1 MAKRFP
7 EDFNDLMET
16 FKHSEDVLHDIS
28 AISRLTVSEGAATKK
43 VFRKNFKS
51 EEGVNVNILKVGANY
66 LYLIY

>member
-1 MAKRFP
+1 LNLFVFLGLSDMAKRFP

-43 VFRKNFKS
+43 VF
-51 EEGVNVNILKVGANY
+51 
-66 LYLIY
+66 

>member
-43 VFRKNFKS
+43 VFLTNFKS
-51 EEGVNVNILKVGANY
+51 CCMATSLR
-66 LYLIY
+66 